1 MLPNDKYTVC
11 EPIYSWRRTI
21 VPRENV
27 PFMAA
32 RNDQYLFPGEGGSML
47 LSDDY
52 IEDDKYLR
60 APPRKHGKLIISH
73 DGTFSSR

>member
-1 MLPNDKYTVC
+1 MRIEGRLLLGVGAGYMLPNDEYTVC

-32 RNDQYLFPGEGGSML
+32 RNDQYLFPGEGGSMF
-47 LSDDY
+47 
-52 IEDDKYLR
+52 
-60 APPRKHGKLIISH
+60 
-73 DGTFSSR
+73 T